1 MEVWS
6 ASMEIDSIH
15 LQREN
20 LAVLCSNL
28 TGNIWNGQVFV
39 FDFKGSLSLKHT
51 FFINFGM
58 SQGLWHGGKLFL
70 GSDEGCIYTYSQE
83 LNLISSNRTHNDS
96 IQALSKKGSKIL
108 ASDNLE

>member
-1 MEVWS
+1 
-6 ASMEIDSIH
+6 MEIDAIH

-39 FDFKGSLSLKHT
+39 CEFDGGVSVKHT
-51 FFINFGM
+51 MFFSFGV
-58 SQGLWHGGKLFL
+58 SQGLWHGGKLYL
-70 GSDEGCIYTYSQE
+70 GSDEGCLYVYSKE
-83 LNLISSNRTHNDS
+83 LSLQSSSRTHNDS
-96 IQALSKKGSKIL
+96 IQSLSKKGAKIL